1 MKKSRVGERLF
12 PRGSEKSPDME
23 ITDITNGYGVLLK
36 LQIDFYYRE
45 IHKKH
50 QYWRVNSDFFACGGL
65 NNTYNVSGIFSHDAV
80 RSFDSFNVLKSYV

>member
-1 MKKSRVGERLF
+1 MSQKFIRVSAIENNSRVGERLF

-45 IHKKH
+45 IHQKT
-50 QYWRVNSDFFACGGL
+50 SIL
-65 NNTYNVSGIFSHDAV
+65 ESE
-80 RSFDSFNVLKSYV
+80 L